1 MLLELDRR
9 GLRLAILGALTLPAA
24 VLAYRRSPGFVVY
37 VLFVF
42 AFNRGLRRWMDFAE
56 GGFQS
61 RTVLSL
67 LPLTVMLCAAL
78 PVALHFHKLP
88 GRVRGAM
95 VLFSLALAYAL
106 LLGAGRGPAAVIEVV
121 QYLAPLLLLGY
132 VLVVVPA
139 ASTADGWLRWLA
151 VLAAVV
157 AVYGWVQYLV
167 MPAWD
172 AMWMKGADMGS
183 IGRPEPLEVRVFS
196 TFASPGPAGM
206 FLALA
211 LLPMMLDRRWRTPLG
226 WLGVLVAASGLLLT
240 SVRTSWLMLLVAV
253 LAFAALGE
261 GRQRTRALL
270 GVVVVVAAAVFIAPF
285 LPGGEVL
292 ANRISTLTS
301 VGGDQSFHERLA
313 FSQHI
318 LAEVLNHP
326 QGFGLGSSGIAMKAA
341 GAASGSDVMFDNG
354 FLNLLYT
361 FGVPGAAMLL
371 FAAGGCWRC
380 SSARGC
386 GSRGVS
392 AAARPAGR
400 RRRRRSRR
408 GPSRRAT
415 GSARDMAGLV
425 YLFAAMAMVTD
436 LKTARPFAP
445 LTTGAGER
453 DA

>member
-1 MLLELDRR
+1 
-9 GLRLAILGALTLPAA
+9 
-24 VLAYRRSPGFVVY
+24 
-37 VLFVF
+37 
-42 AFNRGLRRWMDFAE
+42 
-56 GGFQS
+56 
-61 RTVLSL
+61 
-67 LPLTVMLCAAL
+67 
-78 PVALHFHKLP
+78 
-88 GRVRGAM
+88 
-95 VLFSLALAYAL
+95 
-106 LLGAGRGPAAVIEVV
+106 
-121 QYLAPLLLLGY
+121 
-132 VLVVVPA
+132 
-139 ASTADGWLRWLA
+139 
-151 VLAAVV
+151 
-157 AVYGWVQYLV
+157 
-167 MPAWD
+167 
-172 AMWMKGADMGS
+172 MKGADMGS

-211 LLPMMLDRRWRTPLG
+211 LLPMMLDRRWRAPLG

-270 GVVVVVAAAVFIAPF
+270 GVVIVVAAAVFIAPF

-341 GAASGSDVMFDNG
+341 GTASGSDVMFDNG

-371 FAAGGCWRC
+371 FAAGLL
-380 SSARGC
+380 AVQAPRGAAAA
-386 GSRGVS
+386 GGLR
-392 AAARPAGR
+392 AARPAGR

-408 GPSRRAT
+408 GPRGEQLAPR
-415 GSARDMAGLV
+415 GHGRAGL
-425 YLFAAMAMVTD
+425 
-436 LKTARPFAP
+436 P
-445 LTTGAGER
+445 LRGDWRWSRT
-453 DA
+453 